1 MVASKVQEQEHK
13 DMVELKKPPKIM
25 VSPTRIMVSPSRQ
38 LNFLGYEV
46 VSPNLTPTKASKN
59 KMVKFPLTNMTMIL
73 LVSKLCTAVKSQYFS
88 IENNIINLA
97 RKTHGQFNMSDKIM
111 RVSFSA
117 IKMISHKIIII
128 APILTKV
135 FSDFED

>member
-1 MVASKVQEQEHK
+1 
-13 DMVELKKPPKIM
+13 MVELKKPPKIM

-46 VSPNLTPTKASKN
+46 VSPNLTPSKASKN
-59 KMVKFPLTNMTMIL
+59 KMVKFPLTNMTIIL

-97 RKTHGQFNMSDKIM
+97 RKTHG
-111 RVSFSA
+111 
-117 IKMISHKIIII
+117 
-128 APILTKV
+128 
-135 FSDFED
+135 